1 MAQAKVLTEREL
13 KKVLQYCDQHK
24 HPTRNKAMLLMTHLA
39 GLRVGEVAALK
50 VCDVLT
56 SEGEIKDEVSL
67 SADQTKGSRGRAV
80 LIPKRLQ
87 VVLKDYLSTRY
98 GLKDLAVVNYTDTEV
113 ALFPTQKYPKRGF
126 TANTLAQ
133 HFHYLYQRAGITG
146 ASSHSGRRGF
156 ITNLAEKGI
165 HVRVLMA
172 LAGHQSIATTQK
184 YIDLNPKMMR
194 SAVELL
200 S

>member
-67 SADQTKGSRGRAV
+67 SADQTKGSRGRTV

-194 SAVELL
+194 SAVEMI
-200 S
+200 

>member
-13 KKVLQYCDQHK
+13 KKVLQYCNQHK
-24 HPTRNKAMLLMTHLA
+24 HPTRNRAMLMMTHLA

-50 VCDVLT
+50 VKDVLNDD
-56 SEGEIKDEVSL
+56 GEIKDEVYL
-67 SADQTKGSRGRAV
+67 TADQTKGSRGRTV

-87 VVLKDYLSTRY
+87 IELKQYLITKY
-98 GLKDLAVVNYTDTEV
+98 GLEKLAVVNFTDTTV

-156 ITNLAEKGI
+156 ITNLADKGI

-194 SAVELL
+194 TAVEMI
-200 S
+200 

>member
-1 MAQAKVLTEREL
+1 MAQAKVLSEKEL

-50 VCDVLT
+50 ICDVLT

-67 SADQTKGSRGRAV
+67 SADQTKGSRGRTV

-87 VVLKDYLSTRY
+87 VVLKDYLMTRY
-98 GLKDLAVVNYTDTEV
+98 GLKDLAVVNQTDTEI

-133 HFHYLYQRAGITG
+133 HFHYLYQRAGIIG

-194 SAVELL
+194 TAVEMI
-200 S
+200 

>member
-13 KKVLQYCDQHK
+13 KKVLQYCNQHK
-24 HPTRNKAMLLMTHLA
+24 HPTRNKAMLMMTHLA

-50 VCDVLT
+50 VKDVLND
-56 SEGEIKDEVSL
+56 EGEIKDEVYL
-67 SADQTKGSRGRAV
+67 TADQTKGSRGRTV

-87 VVLKDYLSTRY
+87 IELKLYLTTKY
-98 GLKDLAVVNYTDTEV
+98 GLEKLAVVNFTDTSI
-113 ALFPTQKYPKRGF
+113 ALFATQKHPKRGF

-133 HFHYLYQRAGITG
+133 HFHYLYLRAGIAG

-156 ITNLAEKGI
+156 ITNLADKGI

-184 YIDLNPKMMR
+184 HIDLNPKMMR
-194 SAVELL
+194 TAVEMI
-200 S
+200 